1 MFDFKKFNLYARV
14 VDAIN
19 KNPAKSGLI
28 IGLTILFTVIGI
40 VVGGWLTNIIWII
53 NQDNIVFTGEV
64 IISII
69 GIPIFPIGMVHGIW
83 LWF

>member
-14 VDAIN
+14 IEAID

-28 IGLTILFTVIGI
+28 IGLTILFAVIGI
-40 VVGGWLTNIIWII
+40 VVGGWITNIIWII

-64 IISII
+64 IVSII
-69 GIPIFPIGMVHGIW
+69 GIPIFPIGMIHGIW